1 MALLKVC
8 FVDLFFNDCTTS
20 MSTSMSTSITTS
32 MSTSLPNYC
41 VKSYSNKL
49 IKKFNNW
56 STTTLFKA
64 DYDNNGLLIIDHKP
78 NNIQIKNAC
87 DLTQWFYLSNI
98 SNIIVPNVDLKQ
110 CVSKSKFLEF
120 VCLLYDDNISE
131 ADFSQCFFLLIKIM
145 TVNFIQKH
153 VFSNLK

>member
-20 MSTSMSTSITTS
+20 MSTSMSTSI
-32 MSTSLPNYC
+32 STSLPNYC

-64 DYDNNGLLIIDHKP
+64 DYDL
-78 NNIQIKNAC
+78 
-87 DLTQWFYLSNI
+87 
-98 SNIIVPNVDLKQ
+98 
-110 CVSKSKFLEF
+110 
-120 VCLLYDDNISE
+120 
-131 ADFSQCFFLLIKIM
+131 
-145 TVNFIQKH
+145 
-153 VFSNLK
+153 